1 MIKNIHGSSDTMFL
15 NKGNEKTSKQRADKK
30 KMKKNQ
36 RREHENTNKKELTK
50 RR

>member
-1 MIKNIHGSSDTMFL
+1 MARQILCFLTKEMRRLANKELIKG
-15 NKGNEKTSKQRADKK
+15 ADKK

-36 RREHENTNKKELTK
+36 RREHENTSKKELTK